1 MKELFDNL
9 TNEILHLSN
18 LYHGPNNLGCEKTKN
33 DTLLTPSE
41 LSFVYRLDTK
51 PHLLYELS
59 ELSKTSDT
67 GPLIPTPSQVA
78 QKVVGLYSFAL
89 WISLIEMG

>member
-18 LYHGPNNLGCEKTKN
+18 LYHGLACHSEKTKN
-33 DTLLTPSE
+33 DTLLPPSE
-41 LSFVYRLDTK
+41 QISFVYRLDTK

-89 WISLIEMG
+89 